1 MPIMDSSSRGAQPEG
16 REKMFNVTIVYKSGK
31 VEKTEIPISE
41 YTKALMAL
49 TAEIRLVSIQIH
61 GVA

>member
-1 MPIMDSSSRGAQPEG
+1 
-16 REKMFNVTIVYKSGK
+16 MFNVTIVYKSGK

-41 YTKALMAL
+41 YTKALMSL
-49 TAEIRLVSIQIH
+49 TAENRLVSIQIN